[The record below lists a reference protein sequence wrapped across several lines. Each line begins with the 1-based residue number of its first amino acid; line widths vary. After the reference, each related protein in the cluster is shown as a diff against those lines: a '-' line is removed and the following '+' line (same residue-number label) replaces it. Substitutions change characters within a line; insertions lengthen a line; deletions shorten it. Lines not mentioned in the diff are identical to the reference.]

1 MEVVNLKDHYKKYTL
16 TKNKFAVS
24 FLNKVLN
31 DKLSNKEF
39 VELFKELRKNSKELG
54 ECC

>member
-16 TKNKFAVS
+16 TKIVAVS

-31 DKLSNKEF
+31 DKLSNKN
-39 VELFKELRKNSKELG
+39 L
-54 ECC
+54 